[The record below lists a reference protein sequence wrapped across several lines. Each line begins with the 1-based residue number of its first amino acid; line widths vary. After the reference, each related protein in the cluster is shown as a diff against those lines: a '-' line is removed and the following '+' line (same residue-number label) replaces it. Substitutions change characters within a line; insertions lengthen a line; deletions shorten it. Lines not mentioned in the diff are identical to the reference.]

1 MQTRK
6 QFKLRAKKILKT
18 NYQRMVSVCFL
29 AALLTT
35 AFASSTLILR
45 QFRPGLQT
53 TFIQTHHNFSDT
65 SNSDIAADT
74 IHHLF
79 QIPVSDTP
87 AANILEHVFDLY
99 TSGRSVVFSI
109 LKAVNELFHDPLSL
123 PFFFFLFGIALSTLY
138 AIFIQNVL
146 LIGEARFF
154 LETRTYQK
162 TMIGKIFFLYK
173 LNYFIKPA
181 LIMTCRAIFQGL
193 WNLTII
199 GGVIKKYEY
208 SLIPFLLAENPALER
223 KEAFLLSRR
232 MMHGNKWRL
241 FCLHLSFW
249 GWSLLSLLTFG
260 ILDFLFVNP
269 YRMAADAE
277 FYMELRKNYI
287 RSRNLHYELLNDPLL
302 EQELSDDE
310 LLIRKALYDDSEG
323 PYTKIAYFEPQQYPV
338 FLYSV
343 QPPKRAVQP
352 PLQPKEA
359 YSSLLLTSLF
369 FLFSALGWLLE
380 TLSYL
385 TQEGV
390 FLNRSILSGPWIPL
404 YGICGVLSVILL
416 RRFTS
421 SPIATFLLNGLLYS
435 VIGYFS
441 DFMTQLIWHSD
452 SWKWSEYF
460 QPVLL
465 PSFLADAMFLGMI
478 GCASVYFIA
487 PKWKRLIHKVPDWF
501 LMCICILLGMLLCL
515 DILFAFYQ

>member
-6 QFKLRAKKILKT
+6 QLKLRAKKILKT

-35 AFASSTLILR
+35 TFASSTLILR

-53 TFIQTHHNFSDT
+53 AFIQTHHNFSDA
-65 SNSDIAADT
+65 SSSDIAADT

-79 QIPVSDTP
+79 QIHVSDTP
-87 AANILEHVFDLY
+87 VANILEHIFDLY
-99 TSGRSVVFSI
+99 TSGKSVIFSI
-109 LKAVNELFHDPLSL
+109 LRAVNELFHNPLSL
-123 PFFFFLFGIALSTLY
+123 PFFFFLLGIALSALY

-154 LETRTYQK
+154 LETRTYQR
-162 TMIGKIFFLYK
+162 TMTGKIFFLYK
-173 LNYFIKPA
+173 LNYFIRPA

-208 SLIPFLLAENPALER
+208 SLIPFLLAENPTLQR

-269 YRMAADAE
+269 YRMAADTE

-323 PYTKIAYFEPQQYPV
+323 PYTKIAYFEPRQYPV

-343 QPPKRAVQP
+343 QPPKPAVP
-352 PLQPKEA
+352 ASASTEG
-359 YSSLLLTSLF
+359 SLF
-369 FLFSALGWLLE
+369 RSPPDFSVFPLFHIRMDVGNPE
-380 TLSYL
+380 LSDTGRHIPQSKYPVRPL
-385 TQEGV
+385 DSFVWNLWRSQRNIIEKIY
-390 FLNRSILSGPWIPL
+390 FQSNRYVSPERI
-404 YGICGVLSVILL
+404 VILRNRL
-416 RRFTS
+416 FFRLYDTADLAFRF
-421 SPIATFLLNGLLYS
+421 LEM
-435 VIGYFS
+435 V
-441 DFMTQLIWHSD
+441 
-452 SWKWSEYF
+452 
-460 QPVLL
+460 
-465 PSFLADAMFLGMI
+465 
-478 GCASVYFIA
+478 
-487 PKWKRLIHKVPDWF
+487 
-501 LMCICILLGMLLCL
+501 
-515 DILFAFYQ
+515 